1 MRMANTTKDDL
12 LRLFHGKRTAL
23 NYFIAGF
30 VDGEGCFSVAILKN
44 PFKKEG
50 WLINPCFQV
59 YQHQNHKEV
68 LELCQEVF
76 KTGRIYRKSGTHPV
90 LNFSIDSMRNIKERV
105 IPFFDKYPLVTKREA
120 YQAFRD
126 IVLSM
131 DRKEHLTPL
140 GFERLVRLAYS
151 MNQQGK
157 GRRKSLEE
165 ILSTQPKLVLES
177 SETLRRTSGLVG
189 TEDDKV
195 QPPGDRKE

>member
-1 MRMANTTKDDL
+1 MNYTKDDL
-12 LRLFHGKRTAL
+12 LKLFHGKRTAL
-23 NYFIAGF
+23 FYYIAGF

-44 PFKKEG
+44 PFRKQG

-59 YQHQNHKEV
+59 YQHQNHREI

-105 IPFFDKYPLVTKREA
+105 IPFFDKYPLVTKRDA
-120 YQAFRD
+120 YQKFRE
-126 IVLSM
+126 IVLAL
-131 DRKEHLTPL
+131 DRKEHLTSK

-157 GRRKSLEE
+157 GRRRTLEE
-165 ILSTQPKLVLES
+165 VLATQPKPASES
-177 SETLRRTSGLVG
+177 SETLRRT
-189 TEDDKV
+189 
-195 QPPGDRKE
+195 PR

>member
-1 MRMANTTKDDL
+1 MNLRMDDTTKDL
-12 LRLFHGKRTAL
+12 LKLFHGKRTAL
-23 NYFIAGF
+23 FYYIAGF

-44 PFKKEG
+44 PYKEG

-59 YQHQNHKEV
+59 YQHQNHREI
-68 LELCQEVF
+68 LELCKEVF

-105 IPFFDKYPLVTKREA
+105 IPFFDKYPLVTKRDA
-120 YQAFRD
+120 YQKFRD

-131 DRKEHLTPL
+131 ERKEHLTSQ

-157 GRRKSLEE
+157 GRRRTLEE
-165 ILSTQPKLVLES
+165 ILATQPKPASES
-177 SETLRRTSGLVG
+177 SETLRRTHA
-189 TEDDKV
+189 
-195 QPPGDRKE
+195 

>member
-1 MRMANTTKDDL
+1 MDDTNKKEDL
-12 LRLFHGKRTAL
+12 LKLFHGKRTDL
-23 NYFIAGF
+23 NYFLAGF
-30 VDGEGCFSVAILKN
+30 VDGEGSFSVAILKN
-44 PFKKEG
+44 PSKEG

-59 YQHQNHKEV
+59 YQHQNHREI

-120 YQAFRD
+120 YRKFRD

-131 DRKEHLTPL
+131 ERKEHLTSN

-157 GRRKSLEE
+157 GRRRTLEE
-165 ILSTQPKLVLES
+165 ILATQPKPASES
-177 SETLRRTSGLVG
+177 SETLRRT
-189 TEDDKV
+189 
-195 QPPGDRKE
+195 QA